1 MHEMAVFWLR
11 MATALYG
18 VGLLHVMAVL
28 LRRREGFLKPAL
40 FAFLI
45 AAVTAFR
52 RDRGDDG
59 LARPPAGR
67 HVL

>member
-40 FAFLI
+40 FAFLD
-45 AAVTAFR
+45 R
-52 RDRGDDG
+52 RR
-59 LARPPAGR
+59 RCTSSR
-67 HVL
+67 SWK